1 MLRKNDEPRV
11 GARGWSANRK
21 QTKLLQGVKKQIN
34 YVESAL
40 AKGKHEIP
48 VFGAL
53 AFYKAQFPLLF
64 SPVELD
70 GILINGK
77 GIEAAVFSKR
87 AKAQELD
94 YDVRGVADFLLK
106 AFPAK
111 WVLRITT
118 GR

>member
-1 MLRKNDEPRV
+1 
-11 GARGWSANRK
+11 
-21 QTKLLQGVKKQIN
+21 LLQGVKKQIN
-34 YVESAL
+34 YVDSAL

-94 YDVRGVADFLLK
+94 YDVRGVADFLLR

-111 WVLRITT
+111 
-118 GR
+118 